1 MAEIIGK
8 SSLETKLAI
17 QSAGDVIARV
27 RGKRA
32 VVSAQGFE
40 HHMTGHDSRVLAKT
54 LNGDAPTSNTH
65 PADAATQAL
74 IDAVEWPDWPHVT
87 TH

>member
-1 MAEIIGK
+1 MAEIIGTT
-8 SSLETKLAI
+8 SLETKLAI

-27 RGKRA
+27 RGKQA

-40 HHMTGHDSRVLAKT
+40 HHMTGHDPRLLAKT

-65 PADAATQAL
+65 PADPATQAL
-74 IDAVEWPDWPHVT
+74 IDAVDWPEWPHPT